1 MTFFT
6 RFLIIFVCGI
16 VQILFAAYSAL
27 ILYGISVDWHIN
39 NRIFMFIPGIL
50 IFASSAILTASYY
63 LGDKKANNILY
74 DEYTALRYYKI
85 AAAGYALNGIGI
97 FILFSI
103 QDWPNWSFQNANN
116 MIYQIA
122 AFAWLTFGVLLTIFS
137 IGDYKEYKNG

>member
-1 MTFFT
+1 MTYFK

-16 VQILFAAYSAL
+16 VQIFYAVYLLLNQFGLNLA
-27 ILYGISVDWHIN
+27 WHIDN
-39 NRIFMFIPGIL
+39 HIFMFIPGIL
-50 IFASSAILTASYY
+50 VFVGSGILTASYY
-63 LGDKKANNILY
+63 LGDNKSNNILY

-103 QDWPNWSFQNANN
+103 QDWANWSFQNAND
-116 MIYQIA
+116 MIYHIA
-122 AFAWLTFGVLLTIFS
+122 AFAWLTFGILLTIFS